1 MRPNRHTLFRR
12 SKIGPTGAR
21 NMHKKR
27 HPPDTPTR
35 RSFCAQTG
43 QAVSLATLGVVLPG
57 CGSGSPT
64 APSETTS
71 GSTSTSSGVTTLPLL
86 TSSTAGS
93 VVTITGNLVTVTI
106 GPSSPLATVGS
117 TARVQGPD
125 HELIVSRST
134 QDSFIAVTAVCTHEQ
149 CTVSTIQNG
158 SLVCPCHSSRFSTTG
173 AVINGPASMPLGQFS
188 TSFDGTT
195 LSITL

>member
-1 MRPNRHTLFRR
+1 
-12 SKIGPTGAR
+12 
-21 NMHKKR
+21 MHKKR

-57 CGSGSPT
+57 CDSGSPT

-106 GPSSPLATVGS
+106 G
-117 TARVQGPD
+117 
-125 HELIVSRST
+125 
-134 QDSFIAVTAVCTHEQ
+134 
-149 CTVSTIQNG
+149 
-158 SLVCPCHSSRFSTTG
+158 LVKPC
-173 AVINGPASMPLGQFS
+173 
-188 TSFDGTT
+188 
-195 LSITL
+195 